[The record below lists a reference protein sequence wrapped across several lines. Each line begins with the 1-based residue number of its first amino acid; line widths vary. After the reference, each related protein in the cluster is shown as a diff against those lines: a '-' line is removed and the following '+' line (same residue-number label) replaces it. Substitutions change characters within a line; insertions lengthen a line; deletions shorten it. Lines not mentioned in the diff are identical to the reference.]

1 MIIGIASSDGNF
13 DDGEKKVAIRIANEL
28 GIDPAEFEL

>member
-1 MIIGIASSDGNF
+1 MIISIASSDGVF
-13 DDGEKKVAIRIANEL
+13 DFDEKKVATRIAKEL